1 RYELREPAVEDAV
14 DEGRIRGVIVI
25 RGRPTTWG
33 EEEQRLVMCFAH
45 ELGAALER
53 GRTRERLDADQ
64 SRHALSRGDLIDRG
78 AELLQ
83 VCPQCRRC
91 FDHQVRRC
99 PEDGATLKT
108 EGVLPYRVMG
118 RYRLVKVI
126 GQGGMGT
133 VYEAHDQRLG
143 RVVAIKIIRAEYF
156 RDVNVR
162 LRFRQEARAIARI
175 SHPGVIALYD
185 TGELPDGS
193 AFLVMEK
200 LVGLDLADMI
210 DHYGPGTPAQ
220 VAALMRQA
228 GAALAAAHRADL
240 VHRDI
245 KPENIFLVDGTGGF
259 LVKILDFGLAKS
271 MSLETTNLTQTGVVM
286 GTPVYMSPE
295 QIQGKDLDARSDLYS
310 FASVCYEALTGR
322 RVVESEEFAKVCAE
336 VLHREPPPLRGYVR
350 EIPRRIERAF
360 MRALAKDRDKRHAKI
375 EDWVRSFVDELALIQ
390 VPHRGWPE
398 QISAPEPEDSTAHVS
413 TLAMAMANLTGE
425 PAEESGPNKRA

>member
-1 RYELREPAVEDAV
+1 
-14 DEGRIRGVIVI
+14 
-25 RGRPTTWG
+25 
-33 EEEQRLVMCFAH
+33 
-45 ELGAALER
+45 
-53 GRTRERLDADQ
+53 
-64 SRHALSRGDLIDRG
+64 
-78 AELLQ
+78 
-83 VCPQCRRC
+83 
-91 FDHQVRRC
+91 
-99 PEDGATLKT
+99 
-108 EGVLPYRVMG
+108 
-118 RYRLVKVI
+118 
-126 GQGGMGT
+126 
-133 VYEAHDQRLG
+133 
-143 RVVAIKIIRAEYF
+143 YF

-336 VLHREPPPLRGYVR
+336 VLHR
-350 EIPRRIERAF
+350 
-360 MRALAKDRDKRHAKI
+360 
-375 EDWVRSFVDELALIQ
+375 
-390 VPHRGWPE
+390 
-398 QISAPEPEDSTAHVS
+398 
-413 TLAMAMANLTGE
+413 
-425 PAEESGPNKRA
+425 